1 LDQGSGQVVC
11 VSLAII
17 LPTFAGVGP
26 IKIYSFVSAIN
37 LQMRQIILYNPIDMV
52 CQVVYKINMQNNKIE
67 RKQMS
72 KIRMN
77 TELRNKLFGK
87 IKHTFENEDT
97 QEREAFLQARENVD
111 QQYTMASE
119 LAKEVVERSYPTDDV
134 ATLRHFKKKYGQPC
148 DVVAKDKCF
157 YFAHNEG
164 VDDEGEPTETK
175 SHFDFGLF
183 GNLNGTEYDNEQGK
197 KFAVAYYREELKA
210 KDCNPDIYAQQ
221 NENKDNPHKTKHV
234 DECMKAL
241 GYSGSYGSGGNEI
254 GMAKDFNSNYYLDV
268 IGTSYCRSRAIACTK
283 NEYEQFETWRI
294 AKGNLVVNHQ
304 KWIDTIQ
311 KQCDQLKIGLKAYR
325 YLSEG
330 IELATELGI
339 QVDEAELIR
348 TNSTGLTIY
357 NPSNLASMIKGMK
370 NKNQSREAKIL
381 ARKQYEESLN

>member
-1 LDQGSGQVVC
+1 M
-11 VSLAII
+11 
-17 LPTFAGVGP
+17 T
-26 IKIYSFVSAIN
+26 
-37 LQMRQIILYNPIDMV
+37 
-52 CQVVYKINMQNNKIE
+52 
-67 RKQMS
+67 

-77 TELRNKLFGK
+77 TELRNKLFNK
-87 IKHTFENEDT
+87 MKNVFENEDT
-97 QEREAFLQARENVD
+97 QEREAYLQARENVD
-111 QQYTMASE
+111 DQYERASN
-119 LAKEVVERSYPTDDV
+119 LAKHVVARSYPPEDV
-134 ATLRHFKKKYGQPC
+134 SVLRSFKKKYGQPC

-157 YFAHNEG
+157 YFAHNED
-164 VDDEGEPTETK
+164 VNEDNEIEETK

-183 GNLNGTEYDNEQGK
+183 GNLNGSEYDHEDGK
-197 KFAVAYYREELKA
+197 RFAFAYYREELKA
-210 KDCNPDIYAQQ
+210 KDCNPDIFAQQ

-241 GYSGSYGSGGNEI
+241 GNVGSNVYSNDDNT
-254 GMAKDFNSNYYLDV
+254 GMAKEFNHPYFLDV

-283 NEYEQFETWRI
+283 SEYEQFETWRI
-294 AKGNLVVNHQ
+294 AKGNLVTKHQ
-304 KWIDTIQ
+304 TWIDTIQ

-370 NKNQSREAKIL
+370 NKHQSREAKIL
-381 ARKQYEESLN
+381 ERKKYEESLN

>member
-1 LDQGSGQVVC
+1 M
-11 VSLAII
+11 A
-17 LPTFAGVGP
+17 
-26 IKIYSFVSAIN
+26 
-37 LQMRQIILYNPIDMV
+37 
-52 CQVVYKINMQNNKIE
+52 
-67 RKQMS
+67 

-77 TELRNKLFGK
+77 TELRNKLFNK
-87 IKHTFENEDT
+87 IKNVFENEDT
-97 QEREAFLQARENVD
+97 QEKEAYLQARENVD
-111 QQYTMASE
+111 LEYSVAHN
-119 LAKEVVERSYPTDDV
+119 LAKRVVQRSYPPEDV
-134 ATLRHFKKKYGQPC
+134 AVLRTFKKKYGSPC

-183 GNLNGTEYDNEQGK
+183 GNLNGSEYDHEEGK
-197 KFAVAYYREELKA
+197 KFAVAYFREDLKA
-210 KDCNPDIYAQQ
+210 MDCNPDIYAQQ

-234 DECMKAL
+234 DACMKAL
-241 GYSGSYGSGGNEI
+241 GKVGGNYNGGDHT
-254 GMAKDFNSNYYLDV
+254 GMTKTFDDQYYLDV
-268 IGTSYCRSRAIACTK
+268 IGTSYCRSRAIACTQD
-283 NEYEQFETWRI
+283 EYSMFERWRI

-304 KWIDTIQ
+304 KWIDTIM

-357 NPSNLASMIKGMK
+357 NPTNLASMIKGMK

-381 ARKQYEESLN
+381 ARKQYEESIN

>member
-1 LDQGSGQVVC
+1 MQ
-11 VSLAII
+11 
-17 LPTFAGVGP
+17 
-26 IKIYSFVSAIN
+26 IN
-37 LQMRQIILYNPIDMV
+37 KNRKD
-52 CQVVYKINMQNNKIE
+52 NK
-67 RKQMS
+67 MS

-77 TELRNKLFGK
+77 TELRNKLFNK
-87 IKHTFENEDT
+87 IKNVFENEDT
-97 QEREAFLQARENVD
+97 QEREAFLQARESVD
-111 QQYTMASE
+111 HHYKYASE
-119 LAKEVVERSYPTDDV
+119 LAKLVVERSYPVEDV
-134 ATLRHFKKKYGQPC
+134 ATLRTFKKKYGQPC

-157 YFAHNEG
+157 YFAHNEN
-164 VDDEGEPTETK
+164 VDEDNEQIETK

-183 GNLNGTEYDNEQGK
+183 GNLNGSEYDSDEGK

-210 KDCNPDIYAQQ
+210 KDCNPDIFAQQ

-234 DECMKAL
+234 EECMKAL
-241 GYSGSYGSGGNEI
+241 GHSGSSYGSSDNNI
-254 GMAKDFNSNYYLDV
+254 GMTKDFNAPYYLDV

-283 NEYEQFETWRI
+283 DEYTEFENWRI
-294 AKGNLVVNHQ
+294 AKGNLVSKHQ
-304 KWIDTIQ
+304 TWIDTIQ

-370 NKNQSREAKIL
+370 NKHQSREAKIL

>member
-1 LDQGSGQVVC
+1 
-11 VSLAII
+11 
-17 LPTFAGVGP
+17 
-26 IKIYSFVSAIN
+26 
-37 LQMRQIILYNPIDMV
+37 
-52 CQVVYKINMQNNKIE
+52 
-67 RKQMS
+67 
-72 KIRMN
+72 MN
-77 TELRNKLFGK
+77 TELRNKLFNK

-97 QEREAFLQARENVD
+97 QEREAFLKARETVNDEYVIA
-111 QQYTMASE
+111 QQF
-119 LAKEVVERSYPTDDV
+119 AKEVVERAYPTEDV
-134 ATLRHFKKKYGQPC
+134 ATLRTFKKKYGSPC

-164 VDDEGEPTETK
+164 VDDEGQPTETK

-183 GNLNGTEYDNEQGK
+183 GNLNGSEYSSEEGK
-197 KFAVAYYREELKA
+197 KFAVAYFREDLKA
-210 KDCNPDIYAQQ
+210 MDCNPDIYAQQ

-241 GYSGSYGSGGNEI
+241 GHSSNNYSNDSNNI
-254 GMAKDFNSNYYLDV
+254 GMAKTFDDQYYLDV

-283 NEYEQFETWRI
+283 QEYEHFEMWRTS
-294 AKGNLVVNHQ
+294 KSNLVSKHQ
-304 KWIDTIQ
+304 TWIDTIT

-370 NKNQSREAKIL
+370 NKQSTNTREAKIL
-381 ARKQYEESLN
+381 ARKQYEESIN